1 MASSIKVL
9 MTFFI
14 LTQALFFQV
23 DLPQLVLCFGDD
35 GHIALE
41 NSDGVACGHPE
52 NLLAKAVKKLQS
64 ISGRHDDCKDVI
76 LDWHFSNADLTKIKN
91 SIPKV
96 SSHFA
101 QFFPSEN
108 KTNTISFIKKIFLIE
123 NNTTIDSIHT
133 TVLLI

>member
-1 MASSIKVL
+1 

-14 LTQALFFQV
+14 LIQALFFQV

-41 NSDGVACGHPE
+41 NNDGVACGHPE
-52 NLLAKAVKKLQS
+52 NMLAKAVKKLQS
-64 ISGRHDDCKDVI
+64 ISEQHDACKDVI

-91 SIPKV
+91 NIPKV
-96 SSHFA
+96 SSYFV
-101 QFFPSEN
+101 QFFPSIN
-108 KTNTISFIKKIFLIE
+108 KVNALSFIQKIFLIE
-123 NNTTIDSIHT
+123 KNTTIESIHT